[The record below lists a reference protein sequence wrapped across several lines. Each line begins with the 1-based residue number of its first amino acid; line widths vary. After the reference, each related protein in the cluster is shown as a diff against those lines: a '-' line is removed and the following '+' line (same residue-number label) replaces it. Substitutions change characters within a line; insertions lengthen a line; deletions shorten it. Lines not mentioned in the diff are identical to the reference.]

1 MRTAELIQASAFLY
15 FALLAVCL
23 PELRRNKVLAIAAIG
38 LASITVATF
47 LLPKTLATSVI
58 RDWLPAPLM
67 LFVYWQA
74 GQFFQR
80 VDRAAQDL
88 LERTD
93 RRLLPGFLHWLA
105 HTGTGRVFSGY
116 FELSYLLCY
125 PMIPF
130 AVGALYILRLR
141 PHVDLFWTV
150 VLTPTYFSYA
160 MLPWI
165 QTIPPR
171 MLDETWVP
179 KAHLLLLRRLNC
191 WLLRNASIHA
201 NTFPSAHAASSSGAA
216 LAMAYLAP
224 WPVGMAFGALAVG
237 IGFGTFCGRY
247 HYVLDAIAGSGAAL
261 ACFLL
266 TMRPV

>member
-1 MRTAELIQASAFLY
+1 MRTTEFIQISAFLY
-15 FALLAVCL
+15 FAVLAVRL
-23 PELRRNKVLAIAAIG
+23 PALRRNKVFAMAAIG
-38 LASITVATF
+38 VTSIISAAFF
-47 LLPKTLATSVI
+47 LHPTLATSVI

-80 VDRAAQDL
+80 VDRAAQEL

-93 RRLLPGFLHWLA
+93 RRLLPGLLHWLA
-105 HTGTGRVFSGY
+105 YTRTGHVLSAY

-125 PMIPF
+125 AMVPF
-130 AVGALYILRLR
+130 AVGALYILRLGR
-141 PHVDLFWTV
+141 HVDFFWTV
-150 VLTPTYFSYA
+150 VLIPTYLSYA

-165 QTIPPR
+165 QTMPPR
-171 MLDETWVP
+171 MVDEAWVP
-179 KAHLLLLRRLNC
+179 EAHPLPLRRLNC

-216 LAMAYLAP
+216 LAIAYLAP
-224 WPVGMAFGALAVG
+224 WPLAIAFGALAVG

-261 ACFLL
+261 VCFLVVI
-266 TMRPV
+266 T